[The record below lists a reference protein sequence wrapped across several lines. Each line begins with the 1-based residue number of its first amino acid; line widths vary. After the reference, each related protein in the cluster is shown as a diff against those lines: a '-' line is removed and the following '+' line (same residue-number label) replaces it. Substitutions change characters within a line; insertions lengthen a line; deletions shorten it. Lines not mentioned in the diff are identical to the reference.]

1 MENRNVLYYMD
12 GLLITLAIFYPLI
25 KLQRLFVYTFLK
37 RGFLQKKTYC
47 SGFKIFYKNFTG
59 GCYSL
64 L

>member
-1 MENRNVLYYMD
+1 MENRSVLYYMD
-12 GLLITLAIFYPLI
+12 NLLITLAIFYPLI

-47 SGFKIFYKNFTG
+47 FSFKIFYKNFTG